1 MLEEIAKGFL
11 TANESG
17 PSMQLYHFFSVEIRP
32 DSFIPITNLL

>member
-17 PSMQLYHFFSVEIRP
+17 PSMQLDQYFSVEIRP
-32 DSFIPITNLL
+32 ASCIPISNLL